1 MMLLIPGLLTSA
13 LDGCEGLETYGALQI
28 RRGGGRGAGRHDLG
42 AAGGGDGAGSVGR
55 VGNRWQMD
63 DGGRVRQVDGDV
75 ELA

>member
-1 MMLLIPGLLTSA
+1 MEMMLLIPGLLTSA

-55 VGNRWQMD
+55 AGNRD
-63 DGGRVRQVDGDV
+63 SGRVRQVDGDV

>member
-1 MMLLIPGLLTSA
+1 MLLMPGLLTSA

-42 AAGGGDGAGSVGR
+42 AAGGGVSAGGVGR
-55 VGNRWQMD
+55 GGNRD
-63 DGGRVRQVDGDV
+63 RGRVRQVDGDV